1 MTFSQFRLN
10 QIPTFP
16 CPAPS
21 TLIGIIGRKLI

>member
-1 MTFSQFRLN
+1 MN